1 MEEIKYKHQMLKKS
15 LAAMKI
21 VLDRIENPPKE
32 LEDYRILR
40 DSLIQRFEFTFETFW
55 KYLKLYLQEKLKINL
70 VLGSPRGV
78 IRETKNT
85 GLIDDRETTILLD
98 CIDDRND
105 TSHSYRD
112 SVAEIISKRTKIYFE
127 VMTTIT
133 DRLDPH
139 I

>member
-1 MEEIKYKHQMLKKS
+1 MEEIKYKHNMLNKS

-21 VLDRIENPPKE
+21 VLDRMENPPKE

-70 VLGSPRGV
+70 VLGSPRGI
-78 IRETKNT
+78 IREANNNE
-85 GLIDDRETTILLD
+85 LINDKETTILLD

-112 SVAEIISKRTKIYFE
+112 SVAEIISKHTKIYFE
-127 VMTTIT
+127 VMTTIAN
-133 DRLDPH
+133 RLDPH
-139 I
+139 L